1 MMDEAKLNEFM
12 GKLVNDMGGAAM
24 LANVIVGEELGLYR
38 AMADSQ
44 AISAD
49 ALAAKTTCNPRLVRE
64 WLSAH
69 VASGYMEHHDGQ
81 FRLPEEQALALAV
94 EDSPVYVAGGL
105 GVVAS
110 FFTTRTSWSK
120 PCAATALCPGA
131 ITTRVCSP
139 VPSGSSGPATK
150 VT

>member
-1 MMDEAKLNEFM
+1 MAISEEDPGAGRDELPFPGTRVQARRGSFTDHPWRQGAMNEQKLMEFM

-44 AISAD
+44 PVTPQ
-49 ALAAKTTCNPRLVRE
+49 ALAEKTTCNPRLVRE

-81 FRLPEEQALALAV
+81 FR
-94 EDSPVYVAGGL
+94 
-105 GVVAS
+105 
-110 FFTTRTSWSK
+110 
-120 PCAATALCPGA
+120 
-131 ITTRVCSP
+131 
-139 VPSGSSGPATK
+139 
-150 VT
+150 